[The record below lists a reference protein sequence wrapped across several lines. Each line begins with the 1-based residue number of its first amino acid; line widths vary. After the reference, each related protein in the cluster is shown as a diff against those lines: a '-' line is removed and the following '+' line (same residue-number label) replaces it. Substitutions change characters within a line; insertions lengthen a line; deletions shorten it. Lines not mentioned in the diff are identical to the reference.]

1 MALYAE
7 LARLA
12 RAGEIEPGGLR
23 VAQLDEYIGVAEV
36 DPRSLFGWLGRS
48 FSTPLGIGDDRIIRL
63 RGDADDLA
71 AACREWDAAVAAAG
85 AVDIAILGLGPNGH
99 LGFNE
104 PPSAADAPTRAVTL
118 TEASLASNAGYW
130 ADSTLPVP
138 RRALTAGMGWLLG
151 ARHAVLVVTGANKR
165 DVLRR
170 LLSGPIGPDL
180 PGSLLRT
187 APSVVL
193 LADRDAWPDDVP
205 GATWPAWDTRTMPG
219 FRYAPEVVERF
230 PAIVGG
236 VIHATGV
243 TNGPTP
249 PALRDEFDA
258 AQAEVRA
265 RIGDTPL
272 SELPALAAW
281 RRAFRAFG
289 VDPTQYRSAAEALL
303 RRLTKQGEL
312 PSIGTLVDLGNLVSI
327 RAALPV
333 AVFDTASLAGGITV
347 RFARGDE
354 RWADLG
360 ASTTERP
367 AEGEVIFADDAN
379 VVVARRWCWRQSA
392 ASAASAAREGTT
404 DILVTVEGHHD
415 GAAADVAVALDE
427 LERLLRAHAAP
438 QAVRRGLLTTS
449 APAFE

>member
-1 MALYAE
+1 MA
-7 LARLA
+7 
-12 RAGEIEPGGLR
+12 
-23 VAQLDEYIGVAEV
+23 
-36 DPRSLFGWLGRS
+36 
-48 FSTPLGIGDDRIIRL
+48 
-63 RGDADDLA
+63 
-71 AACREWDAAVAAAG
+71 
-85 AVDIAILGLGPNGH
+85 
-99 LGFNE
+99 
-104 PPSAADAPTRAVTL
+104 
-118 TEASLASNAGYW
+118 
-130 ADSTLPVP
+130 
-138 RRALTAGMGWLLG
+138 
-151 ARHAVLVVTGANKR
+151 
-165 DVLRR
+165 
-170 LLSGPIGPDL
+170 
-180 PGSLLRT
+180 
-187 APSVVL
+187 
-193 LADRDAWPDDVP
+193 
-205 GATWPAWDTRTMPG
+205 G
-219 FRYAPEVVERF
+219 FRYARGILERF

-243 TNGPTP
+243 TNGSTP

-265 RIGDTPL
+265 RIGETPL
-272 SELPALAAW
+272 SELPALSAW

-367 AEGEVIFADDAN
+367 AAGEVIFADDAD

-392 ASAASAAREGTT
+392 ASAAHEGTT

-415 GAAADVAVALDE
+415 GAATDVAGALDE
-427 LERLLRAHAAP
+427 LERLLRAHAAA
-438 QAVRRGLLTTS
+438 QAIRRGVLTVS